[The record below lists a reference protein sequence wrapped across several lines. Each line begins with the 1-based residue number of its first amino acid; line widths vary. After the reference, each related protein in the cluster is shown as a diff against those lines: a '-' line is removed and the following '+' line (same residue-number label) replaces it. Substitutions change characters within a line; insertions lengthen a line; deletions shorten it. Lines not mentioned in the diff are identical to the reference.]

1 MILQWDQSIFR
12 ISMSRPGSLTSVPPE
27 PDLPVFRNRRT
38 EVLFTSPTSADLRG
52 KIQTVILLGWEGV
65 DYRRGCLSLLFYF
78 YQDEDLLFVCLVIMV
93 FPCSEMKCVPAQS
106 LGQVLGTAGRG
117 PSLTSAR
124 TCCPR
129 GLGCSAGVAP
139 VSLPRRLPS
148 GAYSAP
154 LRAGPQRKGDSG
166 ALLTSSQSCFHGST
180 SSFFFSSKRNIYLV
194 VVGLSC
200 SM

>member
-1 MILQWDQSIFR
+1 
-12 ISMSRPGSLTSVPPE
+12 MSRPGSLTSVPPE
-27 PDLPVFRNRRT
+27 PDLPVFRNRRM

-52 KIQTVILLGWEGV
+52 KIQTVVLLGWEGV

-124 TCCPR
+124 TCCPP
-129 GLGCSAGVAP
+129 GHGCSAGVAP

-148 GAYSAP
+148 GAYSA
-154 LRAGPQRKGDSG
+154 LLWAGPQRKGDSG

-180 SSFFFSSKRNIYLV
+180 SSFFFRLKEIFIWL
-194 VVGLSC
+194 L
-200 SM
+200 